1 MCFVLNMTLP
11 VQVTPLLCL
20 LFVCPAF
27 CLQVRNASS
36 AVSQRCSRD
45 SASENPASI
54 SFTCTL
60 MMLTSTS
67 VKDASAKS
75 EPLGFKGHPASR
87 LPQRMDRKRFRVG
100 FGFAKKFLI
109 TCRSSSC
116 QVFTWRTS
124 LDTDDGDPETL
135 YSFSRFSLLPLILT
149 T

>member
-1 MCFVLNMTLP
+1 MNMVGVFCLDFWLNMTLP

-45 SASENPASI
+45 SVSENPASM

-67 VKDASAKS
+67 EKEASAKS

-87 LPQRMDRKRFRVG
+87 GQEALQCWFW
-100 FGFAKKFLI
+100 I
-109 TCRSSSC
+109 C
-116 QVFTWRTS
+116 QDV
-124 LDTDDGDPETL
+124 TDHMQE
-135 YSFSRFSLLPLILT
+135 
-149 T
+149 